1 MQVNGQRKSGT
12 VHSKIVIFPCST
24 MVYPWLLSEGDGHYH
39 DTTIVGTCITP
50 LFNINL
56 ANTKDIPKRYGL
68 GLYDTVPPF
77 QDPEIPIGQS
87 QPVEKHKNHW
97 FLRFEYHL
105 NRCSFSQN
113 HGHIP
118 INHTLNGQIP
128 WETAVKMWSSNGN
141 VNGKIYISC
150 CSSHR

>member
-1 MQVNGQRKSGT
+1 
-12 VHSKIVIFPCST
+12 

-77 QDPEIPIGQS
+77 
-87 QPVEKHKNHW
+87 
-97 FLRFEYHL
+97 
-105 NRCSFSQN
+105 
-113 HGHIP
+113 
-118 INHTLNGQIP
+118 
-128 WETAVKMWSSNGN
+128 
-141 VNGKIYISC
+141 
-150 CSSHR
+150 